1 MVVARRAT
9 QGPPYRGFPVEHC
22 RAGSAC
28 PTAFNRGTSS
38 NLRRGRCPH
47 RPAGGVNAPTFCTV
61 SGSGAGAE
69 TILNL
74 GHVLL
79 KPYLPTGK
87 EVKKPSGFL
96 RIFGYFLCAQK
107 VTRRRHGPADFTTNS
122 VKTQKNR
129 RSKNAA
135 AAGIR
140 CNALDYAPPGRVSQ
154 VITCTG
160 FSRWVVSSMLLR
172 FQLPAA
178 YGSREACDPHTDP
191 TSPITKCED
200 KKGLSRT
207 AQGAGT
213 ASAALTDIV

>member
-1 MVVARRAT
+1 MF
-9 QGPPYRGFPVEHC
+9 RG
-22 RAGSAC
+22 G
-28 PTAFNRGTSS
+28 
-38 NLRRGRCPH
+38 PH
-47 RPAGGVNAPTFCTV
+47 RALPTEVFRLNTVGRVLRAPPRLTGEPLPTSVGGDAHIAPPIGVNAPTFCTV

-107 VTRRRHGPADFTTNS
+107 VTRQGHGHADSATDP

-140 CNALDYAPPGRVSQ
+140 CNALDYTPPGRVSQ

>member
-1 MVVARRAT
+1 MVVSRRAT

-28 PTAFNRGTSS
+28 LTAFNQRTSS

-47 RPAGGVNAPTFCTV
+47 RPADRRKRSYILHRQRQRRRSRDDTKFRTRPTETLLADRK
-61 SGSGAGAE
+61 GSQE
-69 TILNL
+69 TIRFLAHL
-74 GHVLL
+74 WVL
-79 KPYLPTGK
+79 
-87 EVKKPSGFL
+87 
-96 RIFGYFLCAQK
+96 
-107 VTRRRHGPADFTTNS
+107 S
-122 VKTQKNR
+122 VRTE
-129 RSKNAA
+129 STPPE
-135 AAGIR
+135 AGIR